1 MKSTLAEWKAILS
14 CISRIDLKEHWADE
28 RKIRK
33 AMSQLRKEG
42 IVFLPIEPF
51 VYVDIAKNKGE
62 RVENAKRKYVNA
74 EWRKAITHIN
84 NTCRPMSEYID
95 EEMKKE
101 MMAVLV

>member
-1 MKSTLAEWKAILS
+1 MKYSTNEWKETLKV
-14 CISRIDLKEHWADE
+14 ISRIDLKEHWSDE

-84 NTCRPMSEYID
+84 NTCRPLSAYIN

-101 MMAVLV
+101 MMGVLV